1 MGEASEEQL
10 SETNPTK
17 TLDDDSLLL
26 ALAPNKNRITVPNG
40 AVDLF
45 PMKVGPR
52 ILYLPDRNQILKAGP
67 TVKESE
73 AEAAR
78 FVALQTSIPV
88 PEVFESYVEDGN
100 GYIFMS
106 KADGEPLA
114 DLWAHLTPE
123 EKLSVVR
130 QLRCYAKQL
139 RSLTGEFYG
148 ALWNSASQDLFFNH
162 LPYHHEEVQYGPYY
176 SRQEYNDGLVTA
188 LENSHP
194 SRSLNGFE
202 KALADKALKI
212 ADETKVLSHGDFQ
225 PLNILIDRSGRVTAI
240 IDWEC
245 AGFSICGREY
255 YEARARSRSDEWAG
269 VLDEIFPEETRVHFE
284 LLKEFDQALTQYT
297 GL

>member
-1 MGEASEEQL
+1 MGEASENNFQRQND
-10 SETNPTK
+10 TN

-26 ALAPNKNRITVPNG
+26 ALDSNKNCITVPNG

-45 PMKVGPR
+45 PRKVGPR
-52 ILYLPDRNQILKAGP
+52 IFYLPDRNQILKAGSS
-67 TVKESE
+67 VKESE

-78 FVALQTSIPV
+78 FVALQTSVPV
-88 PEVFESYVEDGN
+88 PEVFDWYVKDGI

-114 DLWAHLTPE
+114 DLWAHLTAE
-123 EKLSVVR
+123 EKSSVVT
-130 QLRCYAKQL
+130 QLQCYAQQL

-148 ALWNSASQDLFFNH
+148 ALWNSASQDIFFNH
-162 LPYHHEEVQYGPYY
+162 LPYHQQEVHYGPYY

-188 LENSHP
+188 LENSRP
-194 SRSLNGFE
+194 SHSLNDSE
-202 KALADKALKI
+202 KALANKALRI
-212 ADETKVLSHGDFQ
+212 EDETKVFCHGDFQ

-269 VLDEIFPEETRVHFE
+269 VLDEIFPEEARVHFE
-284 LLKEFDQALTQYT
+284 LLREFDQALTQYT